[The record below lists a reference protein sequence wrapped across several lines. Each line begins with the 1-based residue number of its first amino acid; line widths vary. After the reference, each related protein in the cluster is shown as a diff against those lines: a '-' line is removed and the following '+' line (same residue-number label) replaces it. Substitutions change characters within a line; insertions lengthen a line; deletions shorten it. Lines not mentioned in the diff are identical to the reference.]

1 MLKDETSIPTP
12 VIQWRACVESRKES
26 KRLHVALCLDRAFPI
41 SCRGRFESVI
51 AHPAS
56 LPSDSCSDGLPRGAR
71 IDTDAEYGREGTE

>member
-12 VIQWRACVESRKES
+12 VIQVESRKES
-26 KRLHVALCLDRAFPI
+26 KRLHVALWIEHSHSI